1 MNNYETVFIMNPVL
15 SDEQVRETVK
25 KFIDYLKSKKATI
38 SHEENWGLKKLK
50 YVIQKKKT
58 GFYYLIEFQ
67 ADGSIIGNF
76 EVEFQ
81 RDEIL
86 RGLNLASDED
96 YIIYSDNDEIPNLEN
111 INFLENKSK
120 LILFR
125 QNLYYYK
132 FNLAY
137 PKLDWYGSKACK
149 KKI

>member
-1 MNNYETVFIMNPVL
+1 MNPVL

-25 KFIDYLKSKKATI
+25 KFIDYLKSKNATI

-81 RDEIL
+81 RDERVIRWQTIRL
-86 RGLNLASDED
+86 DKFAMEYADRRRKKLNE
-96 YIIYSDNDEIPNLEN
+96 
-111 INFLENKSK
+111 
-120 LILFR
+120 
-125 QNLYYYK
+125 
-132 FNLAY
+132 
-137 PKLDWYGSKACK
+137 KAK
-149 KKI
+149 AE